1 MWDFRNKTNEQRE
14 KERERAK
21 PRNRILTIENK
32 LMVTRG
38 EVSGGGEIGEGGLR
52 VYLS

>member
-32 LMVTRG
+32 LMVH
-38 EVSGGGEIGEGGLR
+38 GGLWAGGWEKQ
-52 VYLS
+52 VMGTKA